1 MQDLHD
7 INAFCKQM
15 VVLDERLP
23 ITKYLSNGVWIII
36 PNTSLTLTLNCKSD
50 GHNLAD
56 ICREFSRL

>member
-7 INAFCKQM
+7 INALCKQM

-36 PNTSLTLTLNCKSD
+36 TNTPLTFTLNC
-50 GHNLAD
+50 
-56 ICREFSRL
+56 